1 MELKKYGFPE
11 NLIIKM
17 VVEMNFLTKLYKKAT
32 FMGAQKK
39 HIFDHRTIRNA
50 ELGLVV
56 SASAR
61 ILILQYLDNNLFI
74 NIPILERLI
83 PLHQKTINHH
93 VSLIERAGLIQGQ
106 YIGNMYFWSKNEKLK
121 EDWEKIRWAFS

>member
-1 MELKKYGFPE
+1 
-11 NLIIKM
+11 M